1 MPVRCRFLPCN
12 YHPDHP
18 LRGFLPLRAEQ
29 RGVLAGAARGP
40 AHDRT
45 VVSVG
50 DRLLSRIPAY
60 RRRRS
65 ACLSKRTGEVLSRM
79 VPGNLH
85 AGDQPLHVLVGH
97 QAGPDNLVP
106 VYSGI
111 PDRVGWPC
119 LHADPDR
126 RRTHDPVRDRTLS
139 YAKVFLGAGSR
150 DRQPTSERIAIGR
163 AMDIAILIG
172 SFTIVCLLGMPVA
185 YALGLA
191 AILAALWVGIPLEAV
206 MLKVSGGMS
215 AFSLLAIPFFILAG
229 AIMAVGGMA
238 ERLVNLAKV
247 FVGFIRGG
255 MALVNI
261 LASTMFG
268 CISGSSV
275 ADTAAVGSVMI
286 PQMIKNG
293 YPRLF
298 AVNVTISGS
307 LQPLLVPP
315 SHNMIIYSIA
325 AGGTIS
331 VAHLFMGGII
341 PAFLLG
347 LSLIILVLIIAHR
360 NNFPKGEVVPLRQ
373 ALKIALDAVW
383 GMITIAIILGGILSG
398 IFTPTESAAVAVVY
412 AFLVTMFVYR
422 DVKWS
427 QLPALIARVVRT
439 VGMVMIMIGF
449 SIAFGY
455 MMAIMRIP
463 AMATE
468 FFISISSDKYTFL
481 LYINILLLLLGTF
494 MDLAPMLLICTP
506 IFLPVIKTFGIDP
519 VHFGIIMILNLGI
532 GLLTPPVGP
541 TMVVGCAIGKVSMEA
556 VSRSILVFYIPMVI
570 VLFLVTYIPALSL
583 WLPHIVLD

>member
-1 MPVRCRFLPCN
+1 VDIL
-12 YHPDHP
+12 
-18 LRGFLPLRAEQ
+18 
-29 RGVLAGAARGP
+29 
-40 AHDRT
+40 
-45 VVSVG
+45 
-50 DRLLSRIPAY
+50 I
-60 RRRRS
+60 
-65 ACLSKRTGEVLSRM
+65 
-79 VPGNLH
+79 
-85 AGDQPLHVLVGH
+85 LVG
-97 QAGPDNLVP
+97 G
-106 VYSGI
+106 
-111 PDRVGWPC
+111 
-119 LHADPDR
+119 
-126 RRTHDPVRDRTLS
+126 
-139 YAKVFLGAGSR
+139 
-150 DRQPTSERIAIGR
+150 
-163 AMDIAILIG
+163 
-172 SFTIVCLLGMPVA
+172 FTIVCLMGMPVA
-185 YALGLA
+185 YALGIA
-191 AILAALWVGIPLEAV
+191 AIAAALYAGIPLEAV
-206 MLKVSGGMS
+206 MLKVAGGMS
-215 AFSLLAIPFFILAG
+215 GFSLLAIPFFILTG

-261 LASTMFG
+261 VASTMFG

-315 SHNMIIYSIA
+315 SQNVILYSIA

-341 PAFLLG
+341 PALLLG
-347 LSLIILVLIIAHR
+347 LSLIILVLIIAYR
-360 NNFPKGEVVPLRQ
+360 NQFPRGESVPLRQ
-373 ALKIALDAVW
+373 AVKIAIDAIW
-383 GMITIAIILGGILSG
+383 GMVTVAIILGGILSG
-398 IFTPTESAAVAVVY
+398 VFTPTESGAVACIY

-422 DVKWS
+422 DVKWREV
-427 QLPALIARVVRT
+427 PKLIARVVRT

-463 AMATE
+463 AKVTE
-468 FFISISSDKYTFL
+468 FFVAISSDKYMFL
-481 LYINILLLLLGTF
+481 LYVNVLLLLLGTF

-541 TMVVGCAIGKVSMEA
+541 TMVVGCAIGRVSMEA
-556 VSRSILVFYIPMVI
+556 VSRSILIFYVPMLI
-570 VLFLVTYIPALSL
+570 VLALVTYVPALSL
-583 WLPHIVLD
+583 WLPNLLLK

>member
-1 MPVRCRFLPCN
+1 M
-12 YHPDHP
+12 
-18 LRGFLPLRAEQ
+18 
-29 RGVLAGAARGP
+29 
-40 AHDRT
+40 
-45 VVSVG
+45 
-50 DRLLSRIPAY
+50 
-60 RRRRS
+60 
-65 ACLSKRTGEVLSRM
+65 
-79 VPGNLH
+79 
-85 AGDQPLHVLVGH
+85 
-97 QAGPDNLVP
+97 
-106 VYSGI
+106 GI
-111 PDRVGWPC
+111 
-119 LHADPDR
+119 
-126 RRTHDPVRDRTLS
+126 
-139 YAKVFLGAGSR
+139 F
-150 DRQPTSERIAIGR
+150 
-163 AMDIAILIG
+163 ILIG
-172 SFTIVCLLGMPVA
+172 GFTVVCLLGMPVA

-191 AILAALWVGIPLEAV
+191 AILAALYVDIPLEAV
-206 MLKVSGGMS
+206 MLKVAGGMS
-215 AFSLLAIPFFILAG
+215 GFSLLAIPFFILAG

-247 FVGFIRGG
+247 FVGALRGG

-331 VAHLFMGGII
+331 VGHLFMGGII
-341 PAFLLG
+341 PALLLG
-347 LSLIILVLIIAHR
+347 LSLIILVLIIAYR
-360 NNFPKGEVVPLRQ
+360 NDYPKGEVVPLRQ
-373 ALKIALDAVW
+373 VFWIFVDAIW
-383 GMITIAIILGGILSG
+383 GMITVAIILGGILSG
-398 IFTPTESAAVAVVY
+398 VFTPTESGAVACVY

-427 QLPALIARVVRT
+427 EIPKLIGRVVRT

-455 MMAIMRIP
+455 MMAIMRVP
-463 AMATE
+463 AIATQ
-468 FFISISSDKYTFL
+468 FFIDISSDKYMFL
-481 LYINILLLLLGTF
+481 LWINILLLLLGTF

-541 TMVVGCAIGKVSMEA
+541 TMVVGCAIGRVSMEA
-556 VSRSILVFYIPMVI
+556 VSRSILIFYVPMVI
-570 VLFLVTYIPALSL
+570 VLLLVTYIPALTL
-583 WLPHIVLD
+583 WLPSVVFGK

>member
-1 MPVRCRFLPCN
+1 M
-12 YHPDHP
+12 
-18 LRGFLPLRAEQ
+18 
-29 RGVLAGAARGP
+29 
-40 AHDRT
+40 
-45 VVSVG
+45 
-50 DRLLSRIPAY
+50 
-60 RRRRS
+60 
-65 ACLSKRTGEVLSRM
+65 
-79 VPGNLH
+79 
-85 AGDQPLHVLVGH
+85 
-97 QAGPDNLVP
+97 
-106 VYSGI
+106 SG
-111 PDRVGWPC
+111 
-119 LHADPDR
+119 
-126 RRTHDPVRDRTLS
+126 
-139 YAKVFLGAGSR
+139 
-150 DRQPTSERIAIGR
+150 
-163 AMDIAILIG
+163 
-172 SFTIVCLLGMPVA
+172 
-185 YALGLA
+185 
-191 AILAALWVGIPLEAV
+191 
-206 MLKVSGGMS
+206 
-215 AFSLLAIPFFILAG
+215 FSLLAIPFFILAG

-341 PAFLLG
+341 PALLLG

-360 NNFPKGEVVPLRQ
+360 QNFPKGEVVPLRQ

-383 GMITIAIILGGILSG
+383 GMVTIAIILGGILSG
-398 IFTPTESAAVAVVY
+398 IFTPTEAGAVAVVY
-412 AFLVTMFVYR
+412 AFFVTMFVYR

-427 QLPALIARVVRT
+427 ELPKLVARVVRT

-449 SIAFGY
+449 SISFGY
-455 MMAIMRIP
+455 MMAIMRVP
-463 AMATE
+463 AIATQ
-468 FFISISSDKYTFL
+468 FFVDISSDKYMFL
-481 LYINILLLLLGTF
+481 LWVNILLLLLGTF

-506 IFLPVIKTFGIDP
+506 IFLPVIKAFGIDP

-556 VSRSILVFYIPMVI
+556 VSRSILIFYVPMVI
-570 VLFLVTYIPALSL
+570 VLLLVTYIPALTL
-583 WLPHIVLD
+583 WLPSVVLGK

>member
-1 MPVRCRFLPCN
+1 MDIF
-12 YHPDHP
+12 
-18 LRGFLPLRAEQ
+18 
-29 RGVLAGAARGP
+29 
-40 AHDRT
+40 
-45 VVSVG
+45 
-50 DRLLSRIPAY
+50 I
-60 RRRRS
+60 
-65 ACLSKRTGEVLSRM
+65 
-79 VPGNLH
+79 
-85 AGDQPLHVLVGH
+85 LVG
-97 QAGPDNLVP
+97 G
-106 VYSGI
+106 
-111 PDRVGWPC
+111 
-119 LHADPDR
+119 
-126 RRTHDPVRDRTLS
+126 
-139 YAKVFLGAGSR
+139 
-150 DRQPTSERIAIGR
+150 
-163 AMDIAILIG
+163 
-172 SFTIVCLLGMPVA
+172 FTIVCLMGMPVA
-185 YALGLA
+185 YALGIA
-191 AILAALWVGIPLEAV
+191 AIAAALYAGIPLEAV
-206 MLKVSGGMS
+206 MLKVAGGMS
-215 AFSLLAIPFFILAG
+215 GFSLLAIPFFILTG

-341 PAFLLG
+341 PALLLG
-347 LSLIILVLIIAHR
+347 LSLIILVLIIAYR
-360 NNFPKGEVVPLRQ
+360 NEFPRGEIVPLRQ
-373 ALKIALDAVW
+373 AVKTAADAIW

-398 IFTPTESAAVAVVY
+398 IFTPTESGAVACIY

-427 QLPALIARVVRT
+427 EVPKLIARVVRT

-463 AMATE
+463 AKVTE
-468 FFISISSDKYTFL
+468 FFVAISSDKYTFL
-481 LYINILLLLLGTF
+481 LYVNVLLLLLGTF

-541 TMVVGCAIGKVSMEA
+541 TMVVGCAIGRVSMEA
-556 VSRSILVFYIPMVI
+556 VSRSILIFYVPMLL
-570 VLFLVTYIPALSL
+570 VLALVTYIPALSL
-583 WLPHIVLD
+583 WLPNLLLK

>member
-1 MPVRCRFLPCN
+1 M
-12 YHPDHP
+12 D
-18 LRGFLPLRAEQ
+18 
-29 RGVLAGAARGP
+29 
-40 AHDRT
+40 
-45 VVSVG
+45 
-50 DRLLSRIPAY
+50 
-60 RRRRS
+60 
-65 ACLSKRTGEVLSRM
+65 
-79 VPGNLH
+79 
-85 AGDQPLHVLVGH
+85 
-97 QAGPDNLVP
+97 
-106 VYSGI
+106 
-111 PDRVGWPC
+111 
-119 LHADPDR
+119 
-126 RRTHDPVRDRTLS
+126 
-139 YAKVFLGAGSR
+139 VF
-150 DRQPTSERIAIGR
+150 
-163 AMDIAILIG
+163 ILIG
-172 SFTIVCLLGMPVA
+172 GFAILCLLGMPVA

-191 AILAALWVGIPLEAV
+191 SILAALYIGIPLEAV
-206 MLKVSGGMS
+206 MLKTSDGMDN
-215 AFSLLAIPFFILAG
+215 FSLLAIPFFILAG

-261 LASTMFG
+261 IASTMFG
-268 CISGSSV
+268 CLSGSSV

-341 PAFLLG
+341 PALLLG
-347 LSLIILVLIIAHR
+347 LSLVILVLIIAHR
-360 NNFPKGEVVPLRQ
+360 NNYPKGEVIPLGP
-373 ALKIALDAVW
+373 ALRIAADAVW
-383 GMITIAIILGGILSG
+383 GLITIFIILGGIISG
-398 IFTPTESAAVAVVY
+398 VFTPTESAAVAVVY

-422 DVKWS
+422 DVKWRE
-427 QLPALIARVVRT
+427 LPKLVARVVRT

-463 AMATE
+463 TMATE
-468 FFISISSDKYTFL
+468 FFVSVSSDKYTFL
-481 LYINILLLLLGTF
+481 LYINVLLLLLGTF

-506 IFLPVIKTFGIDP
+506 IFMPVIAKFGIDP

-541 TMVVGCAIGKVSMEA
+541 TMVVGCAIGKVTMEA
-556 VSRSILVFYIPMVI
+556 VARSILVFYIPMLI
-570 VLFLVTYIPALSL
+570 VLGLVTYIPALTL
-583 WLPHIVLD
+583 WLPSLLLD

>member
-1 MPVRCRFLPCN
+1 M
-12 YHPDHP
+12 D
-18 LRGFLPLRAEQ
+18 
-29 RGVLAGAARGP
+29 
-40 AHDRT
+40 
-45 VVSVG
+45 
-50 DRLLSRIPAY
+50 
-60 RRRRS
+60 
-65 ACLSKRTGEVLSRM
+65 
-79 VPGNLH
+79 
-85 AGDQPLHVLVGH
+85 
-97 QAGPDNLVP
+97 
-106 VYSGI
+106 
-111 PDRVGWPC
+111 
-119 LHADPDR
+119 
-126 RRTHDPVRDRTLS
+126 
-139 YAKVFLGAGSR
+139 VF
-150 DRQPTSERIAIGR
+150 
-163 AMDIAILIG
+163 ILIG
-172 SFTIVCLLGMPVA
+172 SFTIVCLIGMPVA
-185 YALGLA
+185 YALGIA
-191 AILAALWVGIPLEAV
+191 SILAALWIDIPLEAV

-215 AFSLLAIPFFILAG
+215 GFSLLAIPFFILAG

-331 VAHLFMGGII
+331 VAHLFMAGII
-341 PAFLLG
+341 PALLLG
-347 LSLIILVLIIAHR
+347 LSSIILVLIIALSQRLPEGRGDPAAPGAQDRRRRDLGDGDHR
-360 NNFPKGEVVPLRQ
+360 HHPRRHSLGRLHADRGGGGGLR
-373 ALKIALDAVW
+373 LRLLRDHVR
-383 GMITIAIILGGILSG
+383 LSRRQV
-398 IFTPTESAAVAVVY
+398 ERVC
-412 AFLVTMFVYR
+412 R
-422 DVKWS
+422 K
-427 QLPALIARVVRT
+427 LIGRVVRT

-455 MMAIMRIP
+455 MMAIMRVP
-463 AMATE
+463 AIATQ
-468 FFISISSDKYTFL
+468 FFVDISSDKYMFL
-481 LYINILLLLLGTF
+481 LWVNILLLLLGTF

-519 VHFGIIMILNLGI
+519 VHFGIVMILNLGI

-556 VSRSILVFYIPMVI
+556 VSRSILIFYVPMVI
-570 VLFLVTYIPALSL
+570 VLLLVTYIPALTL
-583 WLPHIVLD
+583 WLPSVVLK